1 MPDKNV
7 VNGKLKNA
15 EGRAQEAFGALT
27 ENPDD
32 KAEGQ
37 AKQVVGKAQE
47 TVGHLKD
54 AVKSASP
61 TPAKRI

>member
-7 VNGKLKNA
+7 IDGFIKNA
-15 EGRAQEAFGALT
+15 EGRLEEAVGALT
-27 ENPDD
+27 NNPEQ

-37 AKQVVGKAQE
+37 AKQVAGKAQE

-54 AVKSASP
+54 AAKSAAP
-61 TPAKRI
+61 LVPH